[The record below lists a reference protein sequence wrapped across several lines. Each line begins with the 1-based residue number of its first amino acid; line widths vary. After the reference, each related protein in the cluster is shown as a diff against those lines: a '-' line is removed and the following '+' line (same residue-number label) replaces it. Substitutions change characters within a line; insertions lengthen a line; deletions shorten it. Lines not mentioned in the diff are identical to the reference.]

1 MGRRDPQSTIESIVT
16 RPTICSK
23 SAAKFRLTVA
33 PPSLSDTHHLDDRAA
48 ARLVAGF
55 DELEYA

>member
-1 MGRRDPQSTIESIVT
+1 MGRRDLQSTIESIVT
-16 RPTICSK
+16 RPTISK

-33 PPSLSDTHHLDDRAA
+33 PPSLSDTHHLDRAA